1 MNKNTMNKKISF
13 VKLIAILIFT
23 FSLTKLNFD
32 NLSFQENVKSYI
44 GFAVFIIFILYDLI
58 KQKN

>member
-1 MNKNTMNKKISF
+1 MNKKISF